1 MMPLMAIL
9 KGTRPRQW
17 PKNAFVF
24 APVIFAPKLT
34 DWMADVRS
42 LLTFITFCL
51 AAGAVYLINDI
62 RDVDKDRLHP
72 TKKKRPIA
80 SGDLP
85 IPLAYTAALVLFIL
99 SLALSWYLTP
109 KFTGILVIYS
119 LINLAYTF
127 YLKHEVILDIM
138 LVAIGYLLRIEAG
151 GVVIDVE
158 ISNYLWLCTI
168 LLALLLSIGKRRHE
182 LLMIEDA
189 ASHRAILKE
198 YSTDLLEQMMGVTTA
213 SILVSYAIYTQAA
226 VGGKKNLIWTVPFVI
241 YGIFRYLY
249 LIHKKEM
256 GGDPAEILFEDWR
269 MTVNIVL
276 WALVAMGFIYFG
288 KEIPPATLP

>member
-1 MMPLMAIL
+1 MIPLPAIFH
-9 KGTRPRQW
+9 GTRPRQW

-24 APVIFAPKLT
+24 APLIFAPKLN
-34 DWMADVRS
+34 DWGADLR
-42 LLTFITFCL
+42 TIFAFFTFCL
-51 AAGAVYLINDI
+51 AAGAVYLVNDI
-62 RDVDKDRLHP
+62 RDVEKDRLHP

-80 SGDLP
+80 SGELP
-85 IPLAYTAALVLFIL
+85 IPTAYVSALVLFVL
-99 SLALSWYLTP
+99 SLVVSWILTP

-119 LINLAYTF
+119 LMNLAYTL
-127 YLKHEVILDIM
+127 YLKHEVILDVM

-182 LLMIEDA
+182 LMMVEDA

-213 SILVSYAIYTQAA
+213 SILVSYALYTQEA
-226 VGGKKNLIWTVPFVI
+226 VGGEKNLIWTLPFVI

-249 LIHKKEM
+249 LVHKKEM

-269 MTVNIVL
+269 MTANIIL
-276 WALVAMGFIYFG
+276 WALVAMGFIYLG
-288 KEIPPATLP
+288 

>member
-1 MMPLMAIL
+1 MIPLGAIFRS
-9 KGTRPRQW
+9 TRPRQW

-24 APVIFAPKLT
+24 APLIFAPKLT
-34 DWMADVRS
+34 DWVADVRS
-42 LLTFITFCL
+42 ILTFAIFCL
-51 AAGAVYLINDI
+51 AAGAVYLVNDI
-62 RDVDKDRLHP
+62 RDVEKDRLHP
-72 TKKKRPIA
+72 TKKNRPIA
-80 SGDLP
+80 SGALP
-85 IPLAYTAALVLFIL
+85 ISTAYAAAIILYLL
-99 SLALSWYLTP
+99 SLISSWYLTP

-119 LINLAYTF
+119 LMNLAYTL
-127 YLKHEVILDIM
+127 YLKHEVILDVM

-182 LLMIEDA
+182 LLMVEDA

-213 SILVSYAIYTQAA
+213 SILVSYALYTQAA

-269 MTVNIVL
+269 MTANIIL
-276 WALVAMGFIYFG
+276 WALVAMGFIYLG
-288 KEIPPATLP
+288 

>member
-1 MMPLMAIL
+1 MIPLGAIL
-9 KGTRPRQW
+9 RGTRPRQW

-24 APVIFAPKLT
+24 APLIFAPRLKDFT
-34 DWMADVRS
+34 ADYRVV
-42 LLTFITFCL
+42 LAFLTFCL

-62 RDVDKDRLHP
+62 WDAEKDRHHP

-80 SGDLP
+80 SGELP
-85 IPLAYTAALVLFIL
+85 IPAAYAAAAFLCVL
-99 SLALSWYLTP
+99 SLAVSWWLTP
-109 KFTGILVIYS
+109 KFTAILLIYS
-119 LINLAYTF
+119 LINVAYTL
-127 YLKHEVILDIM
+127 YLKHEVILDVM

-151 GVVIDVE
+151 GVVINVE

-182 LLMIEDA
+182 LLMVDDP

-213 SILVSYAIYTQAA
+213 SILVSYALYTQEA
-226 VGGKKNLIWTVPFVI
+226 VGGEKNLIWTLPFVI

-249 LIHKKEM
+249 LVHKKEM

-269 MTVNIVL
+269 MTVNIIL
-276 WALVAMGFIYFG
+276 WALVAVGFIYLG
-288 KEIPPATLP
+288 

>member
-1 MMPLMAIL
+1 MTPLGAIFR
-9 KGTRPRQW
+9 GTRPRQW

-24 APVIFAPKLT
+24 APLIFAPKLK
-34 DWMADVRS
+34 DSLADIRVI
-42 LLTFITFCL
+42 LAFFTFCL

-62 RDVDKDRLHP
+62 WDAEKDRLHP
-72 TKKKRPIA
+72 AKKNRPIA
-80 SGDLP
+80 SGELP
-85 IPLAYTAALVLFIL
+85 VPTAYATAVVLCVL
-99 SLALSWYLTP
+99 SLVVSWYLTP
-109 KFTGILVIYS
+109 WFTGILMIYS
-119 LINLAYTF
+119 LMNLAYTL
-127 YLKHEVILDIM
+127 YLKHEVILDVM
-138 LVAIGYLLRIEAG
+138 LVAVGYLLRIEAG
-151 GVVIDVE
+151 GVVIDVQ

-189 ASHRAILKE
+189 TSHRAILKE

-213 SILVSYAIYTQAA
+213 SILVSYALYTQEA
-226 VGGKKNLIWTVPFVI
+226 VGGQKNLIWTLPFVI

-269 MTVNIVL
+269 MTVNIIL
-276 WALVAMGFIYFG
+276 WALVAMGFIYLG
-288 KEIPPATLP
+288 

>member
-1 MMPLMAIL
+1 MIPLGAIL
-9 KGTRPRQW
+9 RGTRPRQW

-24 APVIFAPKLT
+24 APLIFAPKLR
-34 DWMADVRS
+34 DWTADTRVI
-42 LLTFITFCL
+42 LAFITFCF

-62 RDVDKDRLHP
+62 WDAEKDRHHP
-72 TKKKRPIA
+72 AKKKRPIA
-80 SGDLP
+80 SGELP
-85 IPLAYTAALVLFIL
+85 IPTAYAAAAFLCVL
-99 SLALSWYLTP
+99 SLVVSWWLSPT
-109 KFTGILVIYS
+109 FTGILVIYT
-119 LINLAYTF
+119 LMNLAYTL
-127 YLKHEVILDIM
+127 YLKHEVILDVM

-151 GVVIDVE
+151 GVVINVE

-182 LLMIEDA
+182 LLMVDDP

-213 SILVSYAIYTQAA
+213 SILVSYALYTQEA
-226 VGGKKNLIWTVPFVI
+226 VGGKKNLIWTLPFVI

-249 LIHKKEM
+249 LVHKKEM

-269 MTVNIVL
+269 MTVNIIL
-276 WALVAMGFIYFG
+276 WALVAVGFIYLG
-288 KEIPPATLP
+288 